1 MTTMR
6 APTWLTRQV
15 DAIEQDERLD
25 RPVERLEPIAGKL
38 AAGSTGDVLQG
49 NWLGHAFH
57 PLLTDFP
64 LGCWAASGLLDL
76 IGGKRS
82 RRASQRLVG
91 LGLVF
96 VPITAATGAA
106 DWSVVKDPRVKRV
119 GAVHAIGNVAVAL
132 LYYRSWRS
140 RRHGHHFSGVLLGMA
155 GGLLAW
161 VTGYLGGHMSFAR
174 GAGTGERGLH
184 VDGGAARG
192 MRGLRGFTATVRGEA
207 VDSDTELLDVWSA
220 AALLDVDADQVH
232 AMVAADL
239 LVPASGSGPD
249 AKFDRADVM
258 AARLIGG

>member
-15 DAIEQDERLD
+15 DALEQDERLD
-25 RPVERLEPIAGKL
+25 RPIERLEPIAGKL
-38 AAGSTGDVLQG
+38 AAGSTGDALQG
-49 NWLGHAFH
+49 KWLGHAFH

-76 IGGKRS
+76 VGGKRS

-91 LGLVF
+91 LGLMF

-106 DWSVVKDPRVKRV
+106 DWSVVKDQRVKRV
-119 GAVHAIGNVAVAL
+119 GAVHAIGNTAVAV
-132 LYYRSWRS
+132 LYYRSWRA
-140 RRHGHHFSGVLLGMA
+140 RRHGHHFSGVILGMA

-161 VTGYLGGHMSFAR
+161 GTGYLGGHMSFAR

-184 VDGGAARG
+184 AEDGAARG
-192 MRGLRGFTATVRGEA
+192 MRGLTGTVRGEA
-207 VDSDTELLDVWSA
+207 VDHETDLLDVWSA

-239 LVPASGSGPD
+239 LVPVSGSGPD
-249 AKFDRADVM
+249 ARFVRADVM
-258 AARLIGG
+258 AARLVGG